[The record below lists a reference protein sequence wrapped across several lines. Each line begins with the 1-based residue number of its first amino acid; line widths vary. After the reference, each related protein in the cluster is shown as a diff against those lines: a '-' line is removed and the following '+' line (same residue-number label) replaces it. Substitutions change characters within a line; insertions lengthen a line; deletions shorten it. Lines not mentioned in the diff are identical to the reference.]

1 MTPWENFQQQMAR
14 VQDTY
19 VAQPAKAA
27 VDWWGDLQSFTGQ
40 ADAEAEKRFPNQ
52 ARDSSQ
58 KNAFR
63 HALGAGRL
71 AQLVGANSGIPIV
84 EGAARGFA
92 KLAGYGWEG
101 LGGAQNWE
109 SQDMRHDL
117 NANAL
122 GINQSSKTKD
132 FGSLADRLASFAQ
145 GARKELP
152 PDTAAPRKNYFT
164 YTK

>member
-1 MTPWENFQQQMAR
+1 MTPWESFQQQLSS
-14 VQDTY
+14 VQDRY
-19 VAQPAKAA
+19 VTQPVKA
-27 VDWWGDLQSFTGQ
+27 VTNWVGDLQSFAGQ

-52 ARDSSQ
+52 ARDESQ

-71 AQLVGANSGIPIV
+71 AQLVGSNSGIPVV

-101 LGGAQNWE
+101 LGGTENWQ

-122 GINQSSKTKD
+122 GIAQSSKAKD
-132 FGSLADRLASFAQ
+132 FATLADNLASFAQ

-152 PDTAAPRKNYFT
+152 PDALNKARPYFT